1 METAIVLKSD
11 PFSWKAIQAFKIA
24 SALSLKTK
32 VYFIT
37 LKEGVYFLTNWSAEE
52 LGYENFKGYEINPEN
67 LTFVVEED
75 DFRIRNLS
83 EDDIWVKPFKVSFKT
98 EEQIVEIIQKANVV
112 GVW

>member
-1 METAIVLKSD
+1 MEVAIVLKSD

-37 LKEGVYFLTNWSAEE
+37 LKEGVYFLTNWSPDE
-52 LGYENFKGYEINPEN
+52 LGYENFKGYEFNPQN
-67 LTFVVEED
+67 LTFVVDKD
-75 DFRIRNLS
+75 DFEIRNLS
-83 EDDIWVKPFKVSFKT
+83 EDKT
-98 EEQIVEIIQKANVV
+98 WIKDLEVEFADEEQIAEILKKSQVV